1 MSLCLL
7 GSQVSIRLFGLVVF
21 TKFELETDE
30 TDRLSRLPDGNIKEG
45 RSLFSDANHERGR
58 KISIID
64 VQYIF

>member
-1 MSLCLL
+1 M
-7 GSQVSIRLFGLVVF
+7 VF